1 MWVHLVCVQCP
12 CGAGLSDSCKMGSPL
27 LRKLLEA
34 RRAPL
39 KLSCIAEMHQI
50 AVIEGIPCLTDH
62 KALDTPLLLR
72 ICLDPPRSAPAMATL
87 LLDVQTAALSHAYL
101 PTPLPSF

>member
-1 MWVHLVCVQCP
+1 
-12 CGAGLSDSCKMGSPL
+12 
-27 LRKLLEA
+27 
-34 RRAPL
+34 
-39 KLSCIAEMHQI
+39 LSCIAEMHQI

-62 KALDTPLLLR
+62 KALDTPLPDLSG
-72 ICLDPPRSAPAMATL
+72 PSPAPAMATL